1 MAESA
6 PSPSERPDNHMD
18 VDATALR
25 GLAHPLRGRLLEQL
39 QLRGPATATILG
51 KRLEES
57 SGSTSYH
64 LRQLARHGFI
74 EPAEGHGGGRE
85 RWWQARRGGWSMSGH
100 AFRQD
105 PATRH
110 AADTVLEYYYG
121 ERERRFRT
129 WNDLA
134 ASAPEDPDVQ
144 RWKAATMD
152 ANHPLPLTPEEAQK
166 LSRDLMDFMWRWK
179 REHVP
184 ESRESAADT
193 PGTETV
199 EVQINLFPVLAR
211 LLEPE
216 AGQGPEEGSSGPRA

>member
-1 MAESA
+1 MAESD

-51 KRLEES
+51 QRLGES

-74 EPAEGHGGGRE
+74 EPAEGRGGGRE

-105 PATRH
+105 PATRY
-110 AADTVLEYYYG
+110 AADAVLEHHYS
-121 ERERRFRT
+121 ERERRFRA

-144 RWKAATMD
+144 RWKYAAMD
-152 ANHPLPLTPEEAQK
+152 SNHPLPLTPEEAQE

-184 ESRESAADT
+184 EDRETADDV
-193 PGTETV
+193 PGAETV

-211 LLEPE
+211 LLEPDT
-216 AGQGPEEGSSGPRA
+216 GQAPGGGPSEPPA

>member
-6 PSPSERPDNHMD
+6 PTPAERPDNHMD

-39 QLRGPATATILG
+39 QLQGPATATILG
-51 KRLEES
+51 ERLGES

-74 EPAEGHGGGRE
+74 EPAEGRGGGRE
-85 RWWQARRGGWSMSGH
+85 RWWQARSGGWSMAGH
-100 AFRQD
+100 AFRND

-110 AADTVLEYYYG
+110 AADTVLGHYYS
-121 ERERRFRT
+121 ERERRFRD

-134 ASAPEDPDVQ
+134 ASTPEDPDVQ

-152 ANHPLPLTPEEAQK
+152 ANHPLPLTPEEAQE
-166 LSRDLMDFMWRWK
+166 LSRDLMDFMWKWK

-184 ESRESAADT
+184 ESRESAADV
-193 PGTETV
+193 PGAEIV

-211 LLEPE
+211 LLEPGTE
-216 AGQGPEEGSSGPRA
+216 GPEEGPPGPET